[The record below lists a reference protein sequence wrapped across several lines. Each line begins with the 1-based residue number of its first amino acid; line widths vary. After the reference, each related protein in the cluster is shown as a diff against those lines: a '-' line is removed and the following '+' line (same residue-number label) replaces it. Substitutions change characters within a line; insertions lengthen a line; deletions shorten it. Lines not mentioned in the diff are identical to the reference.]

1 MRESSLITYEDS
13 PLSRFDIHFVTAS
26 LGTPCSVEFNFEKVW
41 EFKKNM
47 GGFNPK
53 NLRFYH
59 VHPEGFLN
67 YSDTDLNCI
76 KGLKI
81 AFGHPIY
88 FSILTFEHGSCL
100 ELSSVY
106 NQISFQYI
114 DKKMKDL
121 TSFD

>member
-59 VHPEGFLN
+59 VHPEGFLS

-76 KGLKI
+76 KGLNI
-81 AFGHPIY
+81 AFGYPVH
-88 FSILTFEHGSCL
+88 FSIITFDNPSL
-100 ELSSVY
+100 ELSCIY
-106 NQISFQYI
+106 NQIS
-114 DKKMKDL
+114 
-121 TSFD
+121 